1 LRRKELKAIIIA
13 HGHKNLTSTHKTTLE
28 ITKEAS
34 LTKEGDCVI
43 AVGADKAIDDLTPQ
57 FKNALRRETSRLVI
71 LIEADEV
78 TDTINARGSPHLI
91 PEHPTDIVVRRS
103 NYISNRTLAIQADK
117 AANDLSRELVR
128 RLKDPKQKVK
138 ITLTVQ
144 T

>member
-1 LRRKELKAIIIA
+1 LRRKELKEIIIG

-43 AVGADKAIDDLTPQ
+43 AVGTDKAIDDLTPQ

-91 PEHPTDIVVRRS
+91 LEHPTDIVVRRS

-138 ITLTVQ
+138 ITLIVQ